1 MDKRVF
7 LFGWTLLLVG
17 CASRQHAAGVKHNA
31 TYAVTQVMTRQVTN
45 AIDLGEG
52 DIEIRQ
58 LRRLLLAEP
67 NNLNLRL
74 QLAERYR
81 LTGSPEL
88 GIDHYRLA
96 ADRFPANGYV
106 VTLLAK
112 ALRDVGRGQDAIAV
126 LVSFCNQ
133 HSTASPELLSLLGI
147 LRDDAGDFPGAE
159 RAYRDAIQVSPK
171 LAYLHNNLGYN
182 LLLQAKPKAAVQ
194 EFEQALAI
202 EPRSQFANNN
212 LGLALLAG
220 GTDNGEAKEALM
232 HWQSVSGPATAHNNL
247 ATVLIQQKRYAE
259 ARKELGIALGY
270 ERKLPAALEN
280 LALVS
285 ELDGKPAVQA
295 PARNSF
301 WKRVTRVF
309 IVKSEPGVVAQSV
322 SH

>member
-1 MDKRVF
+1 
-7 LFGWTLLLVG
+7 
-17 CASRQHAAGVKHNA
+17 
-31 TYAVTQVMTRQVTN
+31 
-45 AIDLGEG
+45 
-52 DIEIRQ
+52 
-58 LRRLLLAEP
+58 
-67 NNLNLRL
+67 
-74 QLAERYR
+74 
-81 LTGSPEL
+81 
-88 GIDHYRLA
+88 
-96 ADRFPANGYV
+96 
-106 VTLLAK
+106 
-112 ALRDVGRGQDAIAV
+112 
-126 LVSFCNQ
+126 
-133 HSTASPELLSLLGI
+133 
-147 LRDDAGDFPGAE
+147 
-159 RAYRDAIQVSPK
+159 VSPK